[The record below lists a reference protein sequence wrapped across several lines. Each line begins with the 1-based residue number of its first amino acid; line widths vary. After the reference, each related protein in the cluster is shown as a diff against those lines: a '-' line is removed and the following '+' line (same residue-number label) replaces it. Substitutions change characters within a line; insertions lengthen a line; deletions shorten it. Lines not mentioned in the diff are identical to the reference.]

1 MVIESAEFAGLDAN
15 THQGYFAEGLVTSI
29 ATAAGLDVMFP
40 RLGHDIDLQV
50 FMPGPRGTSRSR
62 QISLQVKSWSTGQL
76 NSDET
81 FHYPLEVPAYNFL
94 AGPGHDVR
102 HYLILCIVP
111 GGRSEYADAQH
122 SRLKLRMAAYWL
134 SLKDLD
140 PDLSL
145 NNNSTKTVRVPKK
158 HLLTPKTL
166 RVLVEGND
174 HLAVVE

>member
-1 MVIESAEFAGLDAN
+1 
-15 THQGYFAEGLVTSI
+15 
-29 ATAAGLDVMFP
+29 
-40 RLGHDIDLQV
+40 
-50 FMPGPRGTSRSR
+50 
-62 QISLQVKSWSTGQL
+62 
-76 NSDET
+76 
-81 FHYPLEVPAYNFL
+81 
-94 AGPGHDVR
+94 
-102 HYLILCIVP
+102 
-111 GGRSEYADAQH
+111 
-122 SRLKLRMAAYWL
+122 MAAYWL